1 MTNEKRQMEN
11 GKWFRIM
18 IKSMTGF
25 GQGSAEGDDF
35 RVRVDIRSVN
45 NRALDVHTRL
55 PQELSSL
62 EVTLK
67 KQVQA
72 AVKRGR
78 VDLTVMVEQLRPAIF
93 EINRPLVSGYLS
105 ALSELKREFSLEGDP
120 SLELIAKLPGA
131 LQVTQDSDSLDERLV
146 TGTVAAVS
154 QALTSLTEMRVVEGQ
169 ELAAELNSRLE
180 NIERQMP
187 TIENEAARLPAVY
200 REKLMRRLQE
210 IAAGAQV
217 DETRVAQEAVM
228 LADRSDI
235 SEEIARLKSH
245 IVQLRD
251 LIRSTEEAGKRLDFI
266 LQEMNREANTI
277 LSKSNDLAIS
287 DAAIVIKTEVEKLRE
302 QGQNVE

>member
-146 TGTVAAVS
+146 TGTVAAGS
-154 QALTSLTEMRVVEGQ
+154 PALTSLTEMRVVEGQ

-245 IVQLRD
+245 IVQLRE
-251 LIRSTEEAGKRLDFI
+251 LIRSTQAAGTRLH
-266 LQEMNREANTI
+266 LLLHEMNREANTI

>member
-1 MTNEKRQMEN
+1 
-11 GKWFRIM
+11 M

-35 RVRVDIRSVN
+35 RIRVDIRSVN
-45 NRALDVHTRL
+45 NRALDVHTRM

-78 VDLTVMVEQLRPAIF
+78 IDVNISVEQLRPATF

-105 ALSELKREFSLEGDP
+105 ALKELKQEFGLEGDP
-120 SLELIAKLPGA
+120 SLELIAKLPSA
-131 LQVTQDSDSLDERLV
+131 LQVSQDSDSLDENLV
-146 TGTVAAVS
+146 AGAVAAVS
-154 QALTSLTEMRVVEGQ
+154 QALVSLTEMRVVEGQ
-169 ELAAELNSRLE
+169 GLAAELTSRLD

-187 TIENEAARLPAVY
+187 VIEDEAARLPAVY
-200 REKLMRRLQE
+200 REKLMKRLAE
-210 IAAGAQV
+210 IASGAQR
-217 DETRVAQEAVM
+217 DETRGAQEAVM
-228 LADRSDI
+228 LSDRSDI
-235 SEEIARLKSH
+235 SEEVARLKSH
-245 IVQLRD
+245 ISQMRD
-251 LIRSTEEAGKRLDFI
+251 LIHSTEEAGKRLDFI

>member
-1 MTNEKRQMEN
+1 
-11 GKWFRIM
+11 M

-45 NRALDVHTRL
+45 NRFLDLHTRL

-62 EVTLK
+62 EVSLK

-78 VDLTVMVEQLRPAIF
+78 VDVTVSVEQLKPAAF

-105 ALSELKREFSLEGDP
+105 ALSDLKREFALEGDP
-120 SLELIAKLPGA
+120 SLELMAKLPGA
-131 LQVTQDSDSLDERLV
+131 LQVSQDSSALDEKLV
-146 TGTVAAVS
+146 AGAVAALS
-154 QALTSLTEMRVVEGQ
+154 QALTSLADMRVVEGQ
-169 ELAAELNSRLE
+169 ELAAELTSRLD
-180 NIERQMP
+180 NIERQLP

-200 REKLMRRLQE
+200 REKLMKRLQE

-217 DETRVAQEAVM
+217 DETRIAQEACM

-235 SEEIARLKSH
+235 SEEITRLKSH
-245 IVQLRD
+245 IAQLRD
-251 LIRSTEEAGKRLDFI
+251 LLNSSDEAGKRLDFI